1 MTIQYVTNE
10 QGRQVG
16 VLLDIALYRQLTSE
30 QTIDPDLLVRMTAAE
45 LEALAG
51 SKLMPDVQ
59 EKISDLL
66 AAQQDD
72 GLSKVQE
79 AELDR
84 LLAQIDQLTILKTRA
99 HYTLAQKKNL
109 PTPTL

>member
-1 MTIQYVTNE
+1 MTVQYVTNE

-30 QTIDPDLLVRMTAAE
+30 QTIDPDLLVGMTAAE
-45 LEALAG
+45 LEALAD
-51 SKLMPDVQ
+51 SKLMPGVQ

-66 AAQQDD
+66 TAQQDD
-72 GLSKVQE
+72 SLSEAQE
-79 AELDR
+79 AELDH

-99 HYTLAQKKNL
+99 RYTLAHKKNL